1 MTNSGTPKLAG
12 DSVVASR
19 LVTQEAINAYA
30 VASGDHNPLHTDPAF
45 AATTPLGGAVAH
57 GMLVLAWLSALLTA
71 TYGEDWLTH
80 GSLRIRFRAPARPG
94 DLLELRATVRDV
106 KEEGL
111 DKRIT
116 LDVLVTNQR
125 NEAVLD
131 GQAAVTTS
139 SPPSIANASSS

>member
-71 TYGEDWLTH
+71 AYGQDWPAH
-80 GSLRIRFRAPARPG
+80 GSLRIRFRAPAWPG
-94 DLLELRATVRDV
+94 DLLELRATVRAV
-106 KEEGL
+106 AASPVGSTA
-111 DKRIT
+111 T
-116 LDVLVTNQR
+116 LDLFVANQR
-125 NEAVLD
+125 GDVVID

-139 SPPSIANASSS
+139 SPPSTANASSW